1 MDLINLKTLSTN
13 EKLAV
18 LKTTA
23 GLQWLE
29 ELLSEG
35 NSLSKISDMLGVEPS
50 ILYRWKTTYPDIKE
64 LVAPYLRAKTQKIE
78 TIDLSKPLAY
88 RIIYAYDDLRPSIRG
103 YIMAEYDSQDDLWD
117 SIFVQQY
124 FGSFGL
130 YSVSDAKYREE
141 YLTAMRQTGVYK
153 LSNYYLLAYCSVNRN
168 GLINP
173 QKPTNITL

>member
-1 MDLINLKTLSTN
+1 MDLTNFHTLATN

-18 LKTTA
+18 LRTSA

-35 NSLSKISDMLGVEPS
+35 NTLSKISEIIGVKPS
-50 ILYRWKTTYPDIKE
+50 ILYKWKKNSPDIQE
-64 LVAPYLRAKTQKIE
+64 AVAPYLRAKTQKIE

-124 FGSFGL
+124 FGSFAL

-141 YLTAMRQTGVYK
+141 YLVAMRTTGVYK
-153 LSNYYLLAYCSVNRN
+153 LSNWYILAYCSVNKR
-168 GLINP
+168 GKIIP
-173 QKPTNITL
+173 HKYPI